1 MSADGRGERP
11 IRGGA
16 CHSTTAPLHSIPR
29 LCTIFPAHLPLG
41 GALTKFVFLPICDAG
56 ARELLIANRD
66 LNAVDANA
74 NGGEGVGGNTIA
86 R

>member
-1 MSADGRGERP
+1 MSAGARGERP
-11 IRGGA
+11 IRGA

-29 LCTIFPAHLPLG
+29 LCTIFAAHLPLG
-41 GALTKFVFLPICDAG
+41 GALTKLFFAHCDAG
-56 ARELLIANRD
+56 ARELHIANRD